1 MLSEAELARITAL
14 LQRLGL
20 PVKVDFDRRAIIDAL
35 KKDKKRQQDQIHFV
49 LLQGLGNAVV
59 VPIAIAE
66 LERWLMAA

>member
-1 MLSEAELARITAL
+1 M
-14 LQRLGL
+14 
-20 PVKVDFDRRAIIDAL
+20 DFDRQAIIDAL

-66 LERWLMAA
+66 LERWLMSG